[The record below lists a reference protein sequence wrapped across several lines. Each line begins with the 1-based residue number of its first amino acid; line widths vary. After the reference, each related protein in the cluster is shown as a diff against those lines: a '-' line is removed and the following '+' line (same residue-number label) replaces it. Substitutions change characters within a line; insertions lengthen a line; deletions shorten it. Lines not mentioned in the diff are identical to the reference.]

1 MRDRQIMKNRKD
13 YYGIKWAEWYLLVF
27 DSVFT
32 VKVFFNS
39 GTYFF
44 SWHRHMLVNVRW
56 SQAFQF
62 ILMQFFFKK
71 HDLDPPQISYINFP
85 AFDWSLWCSSWF
97 ATVSQSALKK
107 NCVFGFWTPLL
118 GCILILETRVSNL
131 VYLWSRL
138 INSFVCPYK
147 KLVWLFET

>member
-107 NCVFGFWTPLL
+107 KLCFWLLNSSSGLHLDLGDSCIKFGLPVITANKFLCMP
-118 GCILILETRVSNL
+118 I
-131 VYLWSRL
+131 
-138 INSFVCPYK
+138 
-147 KLVWLFET
+147 